1 MVCTPKKQKEGDKA
15 PATCS
20 TGTTRWLPTSAG
32 ASPISPTTSTT
43 TRARYTSPTAE
54 VTGTS

>member
-32 ASPISPTTSTT
+32 ASP
-43 TRARYTSPTAE
+43 TSPE
-54 VTGTS
+54 SWGRFSLIHFPV